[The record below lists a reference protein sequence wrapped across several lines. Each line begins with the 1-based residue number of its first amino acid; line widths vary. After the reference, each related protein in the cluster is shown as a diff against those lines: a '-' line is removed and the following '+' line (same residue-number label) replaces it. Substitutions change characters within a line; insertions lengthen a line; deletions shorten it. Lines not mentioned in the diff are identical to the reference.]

1 MTDRHDDAV
10 VRAIRELLRARA
22 EQLALD
28 PASINSPSPAAIT
41 GRTRD
46 GALLRLDVSTYQAA
60 ELSL

>member
-41 GRTRD
+41 GRTTD